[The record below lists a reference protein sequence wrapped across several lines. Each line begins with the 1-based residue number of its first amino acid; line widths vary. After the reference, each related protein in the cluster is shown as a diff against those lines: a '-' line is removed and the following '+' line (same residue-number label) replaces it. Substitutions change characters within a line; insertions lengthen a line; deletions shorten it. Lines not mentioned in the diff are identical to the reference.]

1 MPAKL
6 TEAKIAEGLAAL
18 KGWKYDAP
26 SVSIRKSFKFK
37 DHITAMGFLTKV
49 AMAAEAMDHHP
60 DVHLVYNT
68 VDFALSTHSAGGVT
82 RLDLELAGKIDA
94 YR

>member
-6 TEAKIAEGLAAL
+6 SEPEITEALATL
-18 KGWKYDAP
+18 EGWKYDAGNAALH
-26 SVSIRKSFKFK
+26 KSFKFK

-60 DVHLVYNT
+60 DVHMVYNT
-68 VDFALSTHSAGGVT
+68 VDLTLSTHSAGGVT
-82 RLDLELAGKIDA
+82 NLDIELAQKADA